1 MARMYSHRRG
11 KSGSR
16 KPTAKLKP
24 KWVQAPPEDLKR
36 MVVSLAREGHSK
48 SSIGTILR
56 DRHGVPSMKSATGMT
71 VGEVLKEA
79 GEDPV
84 EAEDLKLLMKK
95 AQGMKRH
102 LERYKS
108 DRLNVHN
115 LQLVESKIR
124 RLAKYYKKKGILPA
138 DWRYE

>member
-36 MVVSLAREGHSK
+36 IVVSLAREGHSK

-71 VGEVLKEA
+71 VGQVLKEG
-79 GEDPV
+79 GEDPIA
-84 EAEDLKLLMKK
+84 AEDLKLLMKK
-95 AQGMKRH
+95 AEGMKRH

-124 RLAKYYKKKGILPA
+124 RLAKYYKKKGILPT

>member
-1 MARMYSHRRG
+1 MARMYSHKRG

-16 KPTAKLKP
+16 RPASKLKP
-24 KWVQAPPEDLKR
+24 KWVQAPPEELKR

-48 SSIGTILR
+48 SSIGAILR
-56 DRHGVPSMKSATGMT
+56 DRHGVPSLKSATGMT
-71 VGEVLKEA
+71 VGEILKEA
-79 GEDPV
+79 GEDPMQ
-84 EAEDLKLLMKK
+84 AEDLRLLTRK
-95 AQGMKRH
+95 AEGMRRH

-124 RLAKYYKKKGILPA
+124 RLAKYYKRKGILPPG
-138 DWRYE
+138 WKYE

>member
-108 DRLNVHN
+108 DHLNVHN